1 MNIIEAIG
9 SRVSEFPTLEEI
21 DAAVEAEL
29 GLSAAS
35 RKVAA

>member
-9 SRVSEFPTLEEI
+9 CRVSGRPTLEEI

-29 GLSAAS
+29 GLFATS